1 MIMIRLL
8 KQPWKYACDM
18 NTTTITGLSFFSNSI
33 NSERYSDQICR
44 LNVFYNFS
52 YEKTYRS
59 LKHDSATAHTVTPVG
74 ALHNIFGDLI
84 IILPGLIIYPI

>member
-1 MIMIRLL
+1 
-8 KQPWKYACDM
+8 M
-18 NTTTITGLSFFSNSI
+18 NTRSITGLSFFSNLI

-44 LNVFYNFS
+44 VFCFFLNFG

-59 LKHDSATAHTVTPVG
+59 PKHDSATAHTVTPVG

-84 IILPGLIIYPI
+84 IILPGLMIYPI